1 MGTIFV
7 FIYINGGISLVC
19 ISLSNQSLLSVVF
32 LSLSSYMPYIPYIGA
47 KNLSTLL
54 RYPNNAND
62 SSLRIYCPY
71 RLAFTVCLYLGR
83 RLLSIYPYYLV

>member
-1 MGTIFV
+1 
-7 FIYINGGISLVC
+7 
-19 ISLSNQSLLSVVF
+19 
-32 LSLSSYMPYIPYIGA
+32 MPYIPYIGA